1 MAQIRALKE
10 KEAKLQ
16 QELKVITAESP
27 SNRISLEDTFKEIE
41 MSTLEL
47 KEMAE
52 KRDQQ
57 FKNNINSDPIKGVF
71 KSALDS
77 LK

>member
-1 MAQIRALKE
+1 MTQIRALKE

-57 FKNNINSDPIKGVF
+57 FKNSINSDPIKGVF

-77 LK
+77 

>member
-1 MAQIRALKE
+1 MTQIRALKE

-57 FKNNINSDPIKGVF
+57 FKNINNPDPIKGVF
-71 KSALDS
+71 KSALNI
-77 LK
+77 